1 MNTSSIFTVGWI
13 LWVLWFAI
21 EEGYALATHNMAGT
35 LSDHVWYWFSIKG
48 HSDFW
53 RLRRF
58 MLLSFLAW
66 LSLHFLTGG
75 KF

>member
-1 MNTSSIFTVGWI
+1 MRAGVYTAGWLLWI
-13 LWVLWFAI
+13 LWFVI
-21 EEGYALATHNMAGT
+21 EEGYAFATHNMSGT
-35 LSDHVWYWFSIKG
+35 LSDHVWYWFSING

-58 MLLSFLAW
+58 MLLSFLSW

>member
-1 MNTSSIFTVGWI
+1 MKGVYTTGWI
-13 LWVLWFAI
+13 LWILWFVI
-21 EEGYALATHNMAGT
+21 EEGWAFATKNMAGT
-35 LSDHVWYWFSIKG
+35 LSDHVWYWFSING
-48 HSDFW
+48 HDPFW

-66 LSLHFLTGG
+66 LCAHFLTGG